1 MAEREKESA
10 GLEVGVEQSALA
22 AMRRQRPGEMP
33 AADARRPVSPK
44 GSGREHDRRQRV
56 LPALVAHVEGQ
67 PARLR
72 RKRLLGYGA
81 GLCLA
86 AAAGATLWLLPR
98 QAAEPTSNTMASVQ
112 ATGGELLLL
121 RRDQQRALA
130 AGKSE
135 QLAVSDRVHTAAG
148 SATLTL
154 PTGSRVS
161 VSSKTTVQV
170 AQLGADGYETLRLLD
185 GSIQVQVPKLAT
197 GEYFAVLT
205 ATSKI
210 VVHGTRFAVDVGPR
224 ALPGAACVEVQE
236 GLVAVHAA
244 EGAHWL
250 GPGESTGCRSTEQPI
265 TRAAEPKSAV
275 NAAAPAAPARAG
287 AVAKGGGSAEPSA
300 DLAEQNRL
308 FQIALTHQRR
318 QEWAEARRVYEQLLR
333 RFPDAPLS
341 AEARVQ
347 LGKVQAQSAG
357 E

>member
-1 MAEREKESA
+1 MVEKEKEPI

-22 AMRRQRPGEMP
+22 AMRQKRPGEVP
-33 AADARRPVSPK
+33 ADDA
-44 GSGREHDRRQRV
+44 RRQRV
-56 LPALVAHVEGQ
+56 LSALVAHVEQQ

-72 RKRLLGYGA
+72 RKRLLAYGV
-81 GLCLA
+81 GLGLTA
-86 AAAGATLWLLPR
+86 AASTALWLSLRPGHETTPY
-98 QAAEPTSNTMASVQ
+98 ATASVQ
-112 ATGGELLLL
+112 ATGGELTLL
-121 RRDQQRALA
+121 RGEQQRALA
-130 AGKSE
+130 AGESE

-148 SATLTL
+148 NATLTL

-161 VSSKTTVQV
+161 VSGNTTVQV
-170 AQLGADGYETLRLLD
+170 TQLGAGGYETLRLLD

-205 ATSKI
+205 ATSKV

-236 GLVAVHAA
+236 GLVTVHSPEA
-244 EGAHWL
+244 AHWL
-250 GPGESTGCRSTEQPI
+250 GPGESTGCRSAEEPT
-265 TRAAEPKSAV
+265 TRAADPKSA
-275 NAAAPAAPARAG
+275 ATPAAPDAPARAG
-287 AVAKGGGSAEPSA
+287 GVAKAGGSAGPSA

-318 QEWAEARRVYEQLLR
+318 QQWVEARRAYEQLLR

-347 LGKVQAQSAG
+347 LEKVQAQSAG